1 MNIFRWF
8 IGLGCCF
15 LCISGIASDAG
26 SAPAADVNAI
36 KGAQIYVERCLLCHG
51 SNGMGEG
58 VLPLKI
64 PEYPETSLLKPENPE
79 IEEVISAIKFG
90 ASKSNPIMLMPP
102 MDGELT
108 DQEIDIV
115 SKFVLYM
122 RSNNA
127 EASKLIKE
135 ATKKVE
141 PNRRTGEQL
150 FSTRCVLCHGKDA
163 KGTGRMA
170 KVIKDPPPAN
180 LMNDKLDIAY
190 IKKIVELGGEKM
202 GRSPAM
208 PPWGDQFSE
217 NEIESIA
224 LHILH
229 LRETQSNSK

>member
-1 MNIFRWF
+1 MKIIHWLTS
-8 IGLGCCF
+8 ISYCF
-15 LCISGIASDAG
+15 VALSSNASDP
-26 SAPAADVNAI
+26 APTPSLNYAE
-36 KGAQIYVERCLLCHG
+36 GGQLYVERCLLCHG

-64 PEYPETSLLKPENPE
+64 PQYPDTNLLEPQNPGY
-79 IEEVISAIKFG
+79 EEVFSAIKLG
-90 ASKSNPIMLMPP
+90 KSKSNSYMLMPP
-102 MDGELT
+102 MEGELT
-108 DQEIDIV
+108 DKEIESV

-122 RSNNA
+122 RENNK

-135 ATKKVE
+135 LASKSD

-150 FSTRCVLCHGKDA
+150 YATRCVLCHGKDA

-170 KVIKDPPPAN
+170 KMIKDPPPAN
-180 LMNDKLDIAY
+180 LLNDKLDVNY

-224 LHILH
+224 LYILH
-229 LRETQSNSK
+229 LRDTQTDSK